1 VEFLCCLLPVFIC
14 APLFVDTA
22 RAVKGTFRTELW
34 RAFLLTAVA
43 GSLPAL
49 VVMVTVDVSRLPSP
63 PWLLVPLD
71 WVAAV
76 LTLGVVF
83 GAVLG
88 LRLKYAPPEREK
100 VVDPNELKY

>member
-1 VEFLCCLLPVFIC
+1 
-14 APLFVDTA
+14 
-22 RAVKGTFRTELW
+22 
-34 RAFLLTAVA
+34 
-43 GSLPAL
+43 
-49 VVMVTVDVSRLPSP
+49 MPSP